1 MKLIQLIVMV
11 FALVFASS
19 NLFAQNDTQVE
30 NMPTIS
36 TTEKGVEALL
46 QIQLRLDEMV
56 EEGSE
61 IISQVQGDSEITE
74 DNENIIRM
82 QSLLESLEEL
92 KFDIEF
98 SIERFDTQSN
108 LSQEI
113 DEEFSRDEVREE
125 VYNYI
130 LEIRTITQEFKSTLR
145 PLINEQRREEIKQSI
160 EERRQEIRESRD
172 DRKEE
177 LRARIEQKRKEHI
190 VNRVQELE
198 NRTSINGISPI
209 AQQLANGEIS
219 IEEFKEE
226 VRKFVN
232 ENNNV
237 EERIQERI
245 REERERRNMT
255 QERMNGRTQERIQE
269 NIERNKQRRD
279 ERIEQ
284 RIQRVQERIQERR
297 GDLSNSDREEI
308 EERIDDVSNLTP
320 DDIVEILVGLSP
332 EQQARI
338 SAQVGIDI
346 SSVPDEVLIDIISS
360 IPEEEMQ
367 TYIDQ
372 AREFTQND
380 QTNQNTS
387 RGEQ

>member
-1 MKLIQLIVMV
+1 MKLIQLIVVV
-11 FALVFASS
+11 FALVLTSS

-36 TTEKGVEALL
+36 TIDKGVEVLL
-46 QIQLRLDEMV
+46 QIQLKLDEMV

-61 IISQVQGDSEITE
+61 IVSQVQSNSQISEG
-74 DNENIIRM
+74 NENIIRM
-82 QSLLESLEEL
+82 EGLLESLEEL
-92 KFDIEF
+92 KLDVEF
-98 SIERFDTQSN
+98 SIERFETQSN
-108 LSQEI
+108 SSQEI
-113 DEEFSRDEVREE
+113 DEEFIRDEVREE

-130 LEIRTITQEFKSTLR
+130 LEIRSITQEFKSTLR
-145 PLINEQRREEIKQSI
+145 PLINEQRREEIKQNI
-160 EERRQEIRESRD
+160 EERRQQIRD

-226 VRKFVN
+226 VKKFIN

-237 EERIQERI
+237 EERIQQRI
-245 REERERRNMT
+245 QEERERRNMT
-255 QERMNGRTQERIQE
+255 QTQMRERIQERIQE
-269 NIERNKQRRD
+269 NIERNKQRRE

-297 GDLSNSDREEI
+297 GDFSNREREEI
-308 EERIDDVSNLTP
+308 QEGIDDVSNLTP
-320 DDIVEILVGLSP
+320 NEIVEILNGLSP

-338 SAQVGIDI
+338 STQVGVDI
-346 SSVPDEVLIDIISS
+346 SSIPDEILLDVISS

-372 AREFTQND
+372 VREFTQND